1 MRKNVF
7 GRQLKRDVNERR
19 ALFKGLM
26 SSLVLHERIQTTEE
40 KAKSIKSQ
48 VEKLVTKARVGGR
61 SAESLIQPY
70 LNSEAVKKMM
80 TQVAPRFTDRKGG
93 YTRIIRV
100 GKRFND
106 NASLV
111 LMEWV
116 EKPLDI
122 IPVDKKPAVKKAKA
136 KPAPRKTIKAEATT
150 QKAKKAPIVKK
161 AATKKEVAK

>member
-26 SSLVLHERIQTTEE
+26 SSLVLEERIQTTEE
-40 KAKSIKSQ
+40 KAKAIRSQ
-48 VEKLVTKARVGGR
+48 VEKLVTKARLGDR
-61 SAESLIQPY
+61 HAESLLQPY
-70 LNSEAVKKMM
+70 LNAEAVKKMM
-80 TQVAPRFTDRKGG
+80 TQVAPRFLKRQGG
-93 YTRIIRV
+93 YTRIIKV

-116 EKPLDI
+116 EKAPLGE
-122 IPVDKKPAVKKAKA
+122 VVVKKPAVSKRKA
-136 KPAPRKTIKAEATT
+136 
-150 QKAKKAPIVKK
+150 VKK
-161 AATKKEVAK
+161 EASKAVSKTKTPVVKKSETKKTKETK